1 MDMTTNDGSS
11 TKDTNITNTTG
22 LIQTGTNVR
31 PSTNTFKTKTTN
43 NETKT
48 VNNKTKTKTTNNET
62 KTANIKT
69 TTERNIETKT
79 EPTTETSTDR
89 NATTKTKRDTKA
101 TQSYI
106 TMDFDPPT
114 TMKEEQDL
122 LSAMYASACVPNT
135 MRMSYDMVED
145 MLTDHIDL
153 MEGDDLEI
161 CNKDTELISI

>member
-31 PSTNTFKTKTTN
+31 PSTNTFKTKTA
-43 NETKT
+43 
-48 VNNKTKTKTTNNET
+48 NNKT

-79 EPTTETSTDR
+79 EPTTETSTDQ
-89 NATTKTKRDTKA
+89 NATTKTKQDTKA

>member
-11 TKDTNITNTTG
+11 TKDTNITNTTE
-22 LIQTGTNVR
+22 LTQTGSNVR

-48 VNNKTKTKTTNNET
+48 ANNKTKTANNET
-62 KTANIKT
+62 M
-69 TTERNIETKT
+69 TERNIETKT
-79 EPTTETSTDR
+79 EPTTETSTNQ
-89 NATTKTKRDTKA
+89 NATTKTKHDTKA

>member
-1 MDMTTNDGSS
+1 MDMKTNDGSS

-22 LIQTGTNVR
+22 LTQTGTNVR
-31 PSTNTFKTKTTN
+31 PSTNTFKTKTAN
-43 NETKT
+43 D
-48 VNNKTKTKTTNNET
+48 ET
-62 KTANIKT
+62 KTANDETKT
-69 TTERNIETKT
+69 ANDETKT
-79 EPTTETSTDR
+79 EQTTETSTDQ
-89 NATTKTKRDTKA
+89 NKTAKPEHDTKA

>member
-22 LIQTGTNVR
+22 QTQTGTNVR
-31 PSTNTFKTKTTN
+31 PSTNTFKTKTAN
-43 NETKT
+43 DETKSA
-48 VNNKTKTKTTNNET
+48 NDET
-62 KTANIKT
+62 KTANDETKT
-69 TTERNIETKT
+69 VNIETKT
-79 EPTTETSTDR
+79 EQTTETSTDQ
-89 NATTKTKRDTKA
+89 NKTAKPEHDTKA

>member
-31 PSTNTFKTKTTN
+31 PSTNTFKTKTAN
-43 NETKT
+43 D
-48 VNNKTKTKTTNNET
+48 ET
-62 KTANIKT
+62 KTANDETKT
-69 TTERNIETKT
+69 ANDETKTENDETKT
-79 EPTTETSTDR
+79 EPTTETSTDQ
-89 NATTKTKRDTKA
+89 NKTAKPEHDTKA

>member
-48 VNNKTKTKTTNNET
+48 TNNET

-79 EPTTETSTDR
+79 EPITETSTDR
-89 NATTKTKRDTKA
+89 NATTKTKHDKKA

>member
-1 MDMTTNDGSS
+1 MTTNDGSS

-48 VNNKTKTKTTNNET
+48 TNNET
-62 KTANIKT
+62 RTANNKT
-69 TTERNIETKT
+69 TTERNIESKT
-79 EPTTETSTDR
+79 EPTTETSTDQ
-89 NATTKTKRDTKA
+89 NATTKTKHDTKA

>member
-31 PSTNTFKTKTTN
+31 PSTNTFKTKTAN
-43 NETKT
+43 NETKAT
-48 VNNKTKTKTTNNET
+48 NNKTKTT
-62 KTANIKT
+62 NIKT

-79 EPTTETSTDR
+79 EPTTETSTDQ
-89 NATTKTKRDTKA
+89 NKTAKPEHDTKA

>member
-22 LIQTGTNVR
+22 LTQTGTNVR

-48 VNNKTKTKTTNNET
+48 ENNET
-62 KTANIKT
+62 KTANNETKTTNIKT

-79 EPTTETSTDR
+79 EPTTETSTDQ
-89 NATTKTKRDTKA
+89 NATTKTKQDTKA

-106 TMDFDPPT
+106 TIDFDPPT

>member
-1 MDMTTNDGSS
+1 MTTNDGSS
-11 TKDTNITNTTG
+11 TKDTNRTNTTG

-31 PSTNTFKTKTTN
+31 PSTNTFKTKTAN

-48 VNNKTKTKTTNNET
+48 TNNKTKTT
-62 KTANIKT
+62 NIKT

-79 EPTTETSTDR
+79 EPTTETSTDQ
-89 NATTKTKRDTKA
+89 NKTAKPEHDTKA

>member
-11 TKDTNITNTTG
+11 TKDTNITNTTE

-31 PSTNTFKTKTTN
+31 PSTNTFKTKTAN

-48 VNNKTKTKTTNNET
+48 TNNKTKTT
-62 KTANIKT
+62 NIKT

-79 EPTTETSTDR
+79 EPTTETSTDQ
-89 NATTKTKRDTKA
+89 NKTAKPEHDTKA

-122 LSAMYASACVPNT
+122 LSAMYANACVPNT

>member
-1 MDMTTNDGSS
+1 MDMTTNDGSL

-48 VNNKTKTKTTNNET
+48 TNNET
-62 KTANIKT
+62 RTTNIKT

-79 EPTTETSTDR
+79 EPTTETSTDQ
-89 NATTKTKRDTKA
+89 NATTKTKHDTKA

>member
-48 VNNKTKTKTTNNET
+48 TNNET
-62 KTANIKT
+62 KTTNIKT

-79 EPTTETSTDR
+79 EPTTETSTDQ
-89 NATTKTKRDTKA
+89 NATTKTKHDTKA

>member
-11 TKDTNITNTTG
+11 TKDTNITNTTE

-48 VNNKTKTKTTNNET
+48 ENNKTKTANNET
-62 KTANIKT
+62 K
-69 TTERNIETKT
+69 TERNIETKT
-79 EPTTETSTDR
+79 EPTTETSTDQ
-89 NATTKTKRDTKA
+89 NATTKTKHDTKA

>member
-48 VNNKTKTKTTNNET
+48 TNNKT

-79 EPTTETSTDR
+79 EPTTETSTDQ
-89 NATTKTKRDTKA
+89 NKTAKPEHDTKA

>member
-11 TKDTNITNTTG
+11 TKDTNITNTTE

-31 PSTNTFKTKTTN
+31 PSTNTFKTKTAN
-43 NETKT
+43 NETKAT
-48 VNNKTKTKTTNNET
+48 NNKTKTT
-62 KTANIKT
+62 NIKT

-79 EPTTETSTDR
+79 EPTTETSTDQ
-89 NATTKTKRDTKA
+89 NKTAKPEHDTKA

>member
-1 MDMTTNDGSS
+1 MTTNDGSS
-11 TKDTNITNTTG
+11 TKHTDITNTTG
-22 LIQTGTNVR
+22 LTQTGTNVR
-31 PSTNTFKTKTTN
+31 PSTNTFKTKTA
-43 NETKT
+43 
-48 VNNKTKTKTTNNET
+48 NNET

-69 TTERNIETKT
+69 TTERNNKTTTK
-79 EPTTETSTDR
+79 PTTETSTDR
-89 NATTKTKRDTKA
+89 NATTKTKHDTKA

>member
-43 NETKT
+43 NETR
-48 VNNKTKTKTTNNET
+48 TT
-62 KTANIKT
+62 NIKT
-69 TTERNIETKT
+69 KTERNIETKT
-79 EPTTETSTDR
+79 EPTTETSTDQ
-89 NATTKTKRDTKA
+89 NATTKTKHDTKA

>member
-11 TKDTNITNTTG
+11 TKDTNITNTTE

-31 PSTNTFKTKTTN
+31 PSTNTFETKPTN

-48 VNNKTKTKTTNNET
+48 TNNKTKTT
-62 KTANIKT
+62 NIKT

-79 EPTTETSTDR
+79 EPTTETSTDQ
-89 NATTKTKRDTKA
+89 NKTAKPEHDTKA

>member
-48 VNNKTKTKTTNNET
+48 TNNET
-62 KTANIKT
+62 KTANNKT
-69 TTERNIETKT
+69 TTERNIESKT
-79 EPTTETSTDR
+79 EPSTETSTDQ
-89 NATTKTKRDTKA
+89 NATTKTKHDTKA

>member
-1 MDMTTNDGSS
+1 MDMKTNDGSS

-22 LIQTGTNVR
+22 LTQTGTNVR
-31 PSTNTFKTKTTN
+31 PSTNTFKTKTAN
-43 NETKT
+43 DETK
-48 VNNKTKTKTTNNET
+48 
-62 KTANIKT
+62 
-69 TTERNIETKT
+69 TERNIETKT
-79 EPTTETSTDR
+79 EQTTETSTDQ
-89 NATTKTKRDTKA
+89 NATTKTKHDTKA

>member
-48 VNNKTKTKTTNNET
+48 TNNKTKTENNKT
-62 KTANIKT
+62 K
-69 TTERNIETKT
+69 TERNNVTKT

-89 NATTKTKRDTKA
+89 NATTKTKHDTKA

>member
-48 VNNKTKTKTTNNET
+48 ANNET
-62 KTANIKT
+62 K
-69 TTERNIETKT
+69 TERNIETKT
-79 EPTTETSTDR
+79 EPTTETSTDQ
-89 NATTKTKRDTKA
+89 NATTKTKHDTKA

>member
-22 LIQTGTNVR
+22 QTQTGTNVR

-48 VNNKTKTKTTNNET
+48 VNDETKTANNET
-62 KTANIKT
+62 KTV
-69 TTERNIETKT
+69 NIETKT
-79 EPTTETSTDR
+79 EQTTETSTDQ
-89 NATTKTKRDTKA
+89 NKTAKPEHDTKA

>member
-22 LIQTGTNVR
+22 LTQTGTNVR

-43 NETKT
+43 NET
-48 VNNKTKTKTTNNET
+48 
-62 KTANIKT
+62 KT

-89 NATTKTKRDTKA
+89 NATTKTKQDTKA

>member
-1 MDMTTNDGSS
+1 MKTNDGSS

-22 LIQTGTNVR
+22 LTQTGTNVR
-31 PSTNTFKTKTTN
+31 PSTNTFKTKTAN
-43 NETKT
+43 DETKT
-48 VNNKTKTKTTNNET
+48 ANIET

-79 EPTTETSTDR
+79 EQTTETSTDQ
-89 NATTKTKRDTKA
+89 NKTAKPEHDTKA
-101 TQSYI
+101 THSYI

-135 MRMSYDMVED
+135 MRRSYDMVED

>member
-1 MDMTTNDGSS
+1 MITNDGSS
-11 TKDTNITNTTG
+11 TKDTNITNTTE

-43 NETKT
+43 NKTKT
-48 VNNKTKTKTTNNET
+48 ENNKTKT
-62 KTANIKT
+62 
-69 TTERNIETKT
+69 ERNNVTKT

-89 NATTKTKRDTKA
+89 NATTKTKQDTKA

>member
-1 MDMTTNDGSS
+1 MTTNDGSS

-31 PSTNTFKTKTTN
+31 PSTNTFKTKTAN
-43 NETKT
+43 DE
-48 VNNKTKTKTTNNET
+48 TKTTNNET
-62 KTANIKT
+62 KTANNET

-79 EPTTETSTDR
+79 EQTTETSTDQ
-89 NATTKTKRDTKA
+89 NKTAKPEHDTKA

>member
-1 MDMTTNDGSS
+1 MTTNDGSS

-31 PSTNTFKTKTTN
+31 PSTNTFKTKTAN

-48 VNNKTKTKTTNNET
+48 TNNKTKTT
-62 KTANIKT
+62 NIKT

-79 EPTTETSTDR
+79 EPTTETSTDQ
-89 NATTKTKRDTKA
+89 NKTAKPEHDTKA

>member
-1 MDMTTNDGSS
+1 MKTNGGSS

-22 LIQTGTNVR
+22 LTQTGTNVR

-48 VNNKTKTKTTNNET
+48 ANDETKTENNET
-62 KTANIKT
+62 KTENDETKTAND
-69 TTERNIETKT
+69 ETKT
-79 EPTTETSTDR
+79 EQTTETSTDQ
-89 NATTKTKRDTKA
+89 NKTAKPEHDTKA

>member
-1 MDMTTNDGSS
+1 MKTNDGSS

-22 LIQTGTNVR
+22 LTQTGTNVR

-43 NETKT
+43 NK
-48 VNNKTKTKTTNNET
+48 T
-62 KTANIKT
+62 KTANNET

-79 EPTTETSTDR
+79 EQTTETSTDQ
-89 NATTKTKRDTKA
+89 NKTAKPEHDTKA

>member
-1 MDMTTNDGSS
+1 MTTNDGSS
-11 TKDTNITNTTG
+11 TKDTDITNTTG

-48 VNNKTKTKTTNNET
+48 TNNKTKTENNET

-79 EPTTETSTDR
+79 EPTTETSTDQ
-89 NATTKTKRDTKA
+89 NATTKTKQDTKA

>member
-1 MDMTTNDGSS
+1 MKTNDGSS

-22 LIQTGTNVR
+22 LTQTGTNVR
-31 PSTNTFKTKTTN
+31 PSTNTFKTKTANDETKTERN

-48 VNNKTKTKTTNNET
+48 E
-62 KTANIKT
+62 
-69 TTERNIETKT
+69 NIETKT
-79 EPTTETSTDR
+79 EQTTETSTDQ
-89 NATTKTKRDTKA
+89 NKTAKPEHDTKA

>member
-1 MDMTTNDGSS
+1 MTTNDGSS

-48 VNNKTKTKTTNNET
+48 TNNKT

-79 EPTTETSTDR
+79 EPTTETSTDQ
-89 NATTKTKRDTKA
+89 NATTKTKHDTKA

>member
-11 TKDTNITNTTG
+11 TKHTDITNTTG
-22 LIQTGTNVR
+22 LTQTGINVR
-31 PSTNTFKTKTTN
+31 PSTNTFKTKTAN
-43 NETKT
+43 NETQT
-48 VNNKTKTKTTNNET
+48 E
-62 KTANIKT
+62 NIKT
-69 TTERNIETKT
+69 TTERNNKTTTK
-79 EPTTETSTDR
+79 PTTETSTDR
-89 NATTKTKRDTKA
+89 NATTKTKHDKKA

-161 CNKDTELISI
+161 CNKDSELISI

>member
-1 MDMTTNDGSS
+1 MDMKTNDGSS

-22 LIQTGTNVR
+22 LTQTGTNVR

-48 VNNKTKTKTTNNET
+48 ANNE
-62 KTANIKT
+62 T

-79 EPTTETSTDR
+79 EPTTETSTDQ
-89 NATTKTKRDTKA
+89 NATTKTKHDTKA

>member
-1 MDMTTNDGSS
+1 MDMTTNDGCS

-31 PSTNTFKTKTTN
+31 PSTNTFKTKTAN

-48 VNNKTKTKTTNNET
+48 TNNKTKTT
-62 KTANIKT
+62 NIKT

-79 EPTTETSTDR
+79 EPTTETSTDQ
-89 NATTKTKRDTKA
+89 NKTAKPEHDTKA

>member
-1 MDMTTNDGSS
+1 MTTNDGSS

-48 VNNKTKTKTTNNET
+48 TNNET

-69 TTERNIETKT
+69 KTERNIGTKT
-79 EPTTETSTDR
+79 EQTTETSTDQ
-89 NATTKTKRDTKA
+89 NKTAKPEHDTKA

>member
-1 MDMTTNDGSS
+1 MTTNDGSS

-43 NETKT
+43 KETR
-48 VNNKTKTKTTNNET
+48 TT
-62 KTANIKT
+62 NIKT

-79 EPTTETSTDR
+79 EPTTETSTDQ
-89 NATTKTKRDTKA
+89 NKTAKPEHDTKA

>member
-1 MDMTTNDGSS
+1 MTTNDGSS
-11 TKDTNITNTTG
+11 TKDTNITNTTE

-31 PSTNTFKTKTTN
+31 PSTNTFKTKTAN

-48 VNNKTKTKTTNNET
+48 TNNKTKTT
-62 KTANIKT
+62 NIKT

-79 EPTTETSTDR
+79 EPITETSTDQ
-89 NATTKTKRDTKA
+89 NKTAKPEHDTKA